1 VTDENRE
8 KAQVAKGKAMEA
20 LAEGR
25 RTTADS
31 FSAPPKHLEP
41 DYYGCLTFTL
51 TTGWE
56 NLRM

>member
-31 FSAPPKHLEP
+31 FSAPPQHLEP
-41 DYYGCLTFTL
+41 DYYRCLNFML
-51 TTGWE
+51 TTRWE

>member
-1 VTDENRE
+1 MTDENRE

-31 FSAPPKHLEP
+31 FSATPKHLEP
-41 DYYGCLTFTL
+41 DYYGYLTFTL
-51 TTGWE
+51 TTGWK